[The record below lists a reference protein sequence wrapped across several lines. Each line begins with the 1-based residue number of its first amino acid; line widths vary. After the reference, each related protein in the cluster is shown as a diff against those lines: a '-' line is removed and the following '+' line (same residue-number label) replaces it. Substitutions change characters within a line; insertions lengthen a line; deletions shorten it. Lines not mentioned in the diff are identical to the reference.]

1 MRTRS
6 RPISSKRTRLSG
18 SIDKMESLQT
28 REGDSMSLGGGQ
40 PTRFSFLLR
49 YYQEVEVGGGGRH
62 FRRVVLLPLGPP
74 VGVTEPGG
82 PLYPLG
88 LGIIVSLQARWL
100 SGFVRAKTFSN
111 MAANVAVG

>member
-82 PLYPLG
+82 STLSLG
-88 LGIIVSLQARWL
+88 SRHNRQLTGA
-100 SGFVRAKTFSN
+100 
-111 MAANVAVG
+111 VAERVCPCQDLLKHGR